1 MNIKY
6 KFQTIVAA
14 VALLGLTACNDYL
27 DRLPDDRAQLNTPEQ
42 VQKLLESAYP
52 DHAPNFLF
60 EMSSDNVTDNGS
72 QYYAQPNQDEMY
84 RFQDVATHGNDDPYS
99 LWTNLNSTV
108 GTANEAIAALDEL
121 GGEKAH
127 PAEYAEARL
136 CRAYCMYQLAN
147 IFCMAYDPTKAKEYL
162 GLPYPTEPE
171 KSINSF
177 YTRGT
182 LQELYDNISKD
193 IEAALP
199 NVSEGYMT
207 TPKYHFN
214 KSAAYAFAA
223 RFNLMIHNYDKAI
236 EYANVV
242 LGTNPVNVLRDYS
255 LMANMSSAND
265 IRNTY
270 VKTSENANL
279 LLITAYSING
289 RAMSSSSYYQRFNH
303 SSDLTQFETFWSK
316 GPWGSGSDNNTL
328 IYAGLLFG
336 TDQCVYFPKVREF
349 WEVTNKMNDTGY
361 PHIVFPAFST
371 DETLLVRA
379 EAYALKKDYT
389 HAISDMNTWIETH
402 CYAKMGNRKRPTLTE
417 ENINTFMDGLRY
429 AEVNPTSNAQRSI
442 KKTLHPQG
450 FTVEA
455 GTQENIIQLILHMRR
470 LETWGEGQRFID
482 LKRYGI
488 EYAHSLDGEE
498 AVIFKAGD
506 LRGAIQI
513 PEEVRTAG
521 LEANPR

>member
-1 MNIKY
+1 
-6 KFQTIVAA
+6 
-14 VALLGLTACNDYL
+14 
-27 DRLPDDRAQLNTPEQ
+27 
-42 VQKLLESAYP
+42 
-52 DHAPNFLF
+52 
-60 EMSSDNVTDNGS
+60 
-72 QYYAQPNQDEMY
+72 
-84 RFQDVATHGNDDPYS
+84 
-99 LWTNLNSTV
+99 
-108 GTANEAIAALDEL
+108 
-121 GGEKAH
+121 
-127 PAEYAEARL
+127 
-136 CRAYCMYQLAN
+136 
-147 IFCMAYDPTKAKEYL
+147 
-162 GLPYPTEPE
+162 
-171 KSINSF
+171 
-177 YTRGT
+177 
-182 LQELYDNISKD
+182 
-193 IEAALP
+193 
-199 NVSEGYMT
+199 
-207 TPKYHFN
+207 
-214 KSAAYAFAA
+214 
-223 RFNLMIHNYDKAI
+223 
-236 EYANVV
+236 
-242 LGTNPVNVLRDYS
+242 
-255 LMANMSSAND
+255 MSSAND

-303 SSDLTQFETFWSK
+303 SYDLTQFETFWSK

-328 IYAGLLFG
+328 ITAGLLFG
-336 TDQCVYFPKVREF
+336 SDQCVYFPKVREF

-361 PHIVFPAFST
+361 AHIVFPAFST

-402 CYAKMGNRKRPTLTE
+402 CEKTHVNKSTGKVTKRPTLTE
-417 ENINTFMDGLRY
+417 ESINEFMDGLFY
-429 AEVNPTSNAQRSI
+429 TEVNPSSNAQRSI

-455 GTQENIIQLILHMRR
+455 GTQENIIQLILQMRR

-498 AVIFKAGD
+498 TVIFKAGD